1 MCPLQQFKLYA
12 MSFTIILQCAFVCVF
27 ERHLEIAFQV
37 LITSSIPSIQ
47 VPIQDQSENAIELEY
62 DFVLFPM

>member
-12 MSFTIILQCAFVCVF
+12 MSFTIILQCVF

-37 LITSSIPSIQ
+37 LIPSSIPSIQ

>member
-1 MCPLQQFKLYA
+1 
-12 MSFTIILQCAFVCVF
+12 MSFTIILQCVF

-37 LITSSIPSIQ
+37 LIPSSIPSIQ

-62 DFVLFPM
+62 DFVLFPMWSW